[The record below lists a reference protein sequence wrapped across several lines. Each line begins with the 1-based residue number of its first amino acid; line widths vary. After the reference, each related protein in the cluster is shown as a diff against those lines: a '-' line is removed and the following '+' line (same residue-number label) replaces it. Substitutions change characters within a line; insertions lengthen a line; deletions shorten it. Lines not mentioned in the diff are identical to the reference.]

1 MADTTPT
8 HISSLSR
15 YMGGIN
21 VRNLT
26 ATSTFAS
33 TVWYANNQAVYLPF
47 SLPWSYTINRVF
59 CANGATASG
68 NVAMGIYTVPGV
80 QLYGSAST
88 AQAGTSNL
96 QYISLGSPLTLAAGN
111 YFFGLEL
118 SSTVGTIIM
127 TTGVTANFG
136 RMAGLYQQA
145 VGSMPLPTTP
155 TFAAWNSIG
164 YPICG
169 FTRTSSGY

>member
-1 MADTTPT
+1 VAETTPT
-8 HISSLSR
+8 HINSLSR

-21 VRNLT
+21 IRNLT

-33 TVWYANNQAVYLPF
+33 TAWYANNQAIYIPF
-47 SLPWSYTINRVF
+47 ALPWSYTINRVF

-68 NVAMGIYTVPGV
+68 NVAIGIYTLARV

-88 AQAGTSNL
+88 AQSGTSNL
-96 QYISLGSPLTLAAGN
+96 QYISLGSPITLAAGN
-111 YFFGLEL
+111 YYFGIEL

-127 TTGVTANFG
+127 TTGITPTLG
-136 RMAGLYQQA
+136 RMAGLYQEA
-145 VGSMPLPTTP
+145 VGTMPLPTTP
-155 TFAAWNSIG
+155 TLAAWNSTG